1 MTALKSACVAFH
13 PTAEASGLSR
23 SHPGFVKFFI
33 IRQFVV
39 KINPKFKAD
48 INLITMF
55 ISEKIFKIMPRSITP
70 PAKSID
76 RILAVDDSPDN
87 LFLVEAILAEEGY
100 EVICKPDGI
109 SALALIKTEPP
120 DLILLDVMMPG
131 IDGYEV
137 TRQIRKNPDLPF
149 IPILLITA
157 HDHSS
162 VVEGLDAG
170 ADDFIRKPVEVDE
183 LLARVR
189 SLLRLK
195 HSIDQQKAMSR
206 QREDFVS
213 RLTHDLRTPLVAA
226 DRMLHLFQQGAL
238 GEISSPMG
246 EAIASMIKSNQNLL
260 QMVNTLL
267 EVYRYEAGRKTL
279 TFSYFDIGQLVQ
291 EVIAE
296 LSPLIQNKELSLEFT
311 PSQDCLTQTSVIIGD
326 PLEIRRVVTN
336 LVGNAIKFT
345 DRGSVKI
352 RLYLTEMQLN
362 ISNQPQKVMVLEVE
376 DSGIGIAP
384 EDQVLIFERFRQ
396 GNNKRSGSGLG
407 LHLIS
412 LIVEAHKGMIQME
425 SQIGQGSLFRICLP
439 INPKF
444 GS

>member
-1 MTALKSACVAFH
+1 M
-13 PTAEASGLSR
+13 PAS
-23 SHPGFVKFFI
+23 
-33 IRQFVV
+33 
-39 KINPKFKAD
+39 INP
-48 INLITMF
+48 L
-55 ISEKIFKIMPRSITP
+55 P
-70 PAKSID
+70 KSSD

-100 EVICKPDGI
+100 EVVCKPAGI

-120 DLILLDVMMPG
+120 DLVLLDVMMPG

-137 TRQIRKNPDLPF
+137 TRRIRTNPHLPF

-157 HDHSS
+157 HHHSS

-195 HSIDQQKAMSR
+195 HSIEQQRAMSR

-226 DRMLHLFQQGAL
+226 DRMLDLFRQGAL
-238 GEISSPMG
+238 GEISPTMQ

-279 TFSYFDIGQLVQ
+279 TFAYFDWGELIQ
-291 EVIAE
+291 EVITE
-296 LSPLIQNKELSLEFT
+296 LTPLIQNQELVIQFT
-311 PSQDCLTQTSVIIGD
+311 PPADSLTHPPIILGD

-336 LVGNAIKFT
+336 LVGNAVKFT
-345 DRGSVKI
+345 DRGIVKI
-352 RLYLTEMQLN
+352 RLQRSPDPE
-362 ISNQPQKVMVLEVE
+362 KVMILEVE
-376 DSGIGIAP
+376 DSGIGISTA
-384 EDQVLIFERFRQ
+384 DQALIFERFRQ

-407 LHLIS
+407 LHLVS
-412 LIVEAHKGMIQME
+412 LIVEAHKGTIQVQ
-425 SQIGQGSLFRICLP
+425 SQIGQGSLFRVCLP
-439 INPKF
+439 VEMP
-444 GS
+444 